1 MLKKRSQDL
10 YGKMKT
16 DLEMLKKDGLS
27 KLTMLKQAILTVQQ
41 YLEDLRKLIEH
52 YHFTDEEEEI
62 WFFKVEKPR
71 FVRWLV
77 FYSELLNID
86 TTKPLGKDNKL
97 KDHYNEQIRYI
108 NRFYRT
114 HEFQYQY
121 YRLGTDELDHLFF
134 LRGAS
139 SKDIRLSSVPRVDPS
154 FGTGHEYLFSRFMA
168 FEMLQRHLN
177 DLIVDE
183 HHSLTSRPPAHFD
196 KEKLKWTGESLNL
209 IEILYA
215 LYSTGQI
222 NNGKTELSE
231 IAEVFQGVFQ
241 VNLKRYYRRF
251 LEIKQRK
258 DISKTRFLDEMRAAL
273 LKRIDDADG
282 FTAGNGG

>member
-1 MLKKRSQDL
+1 MLKQKSQYL
-10 YGKMKT
+10 YEKMET
-16 DLEMLKKDGLS
+16 DLEVLKKDRLS
-27 KLTMLKQAILTVQQ
+27 KSTMLKQAMLTVQQ
-41 YLEDLRKLIEH
+41 YLDDLKALLEH
-52 YHFTDEEEEI
+52 YHFIDKEEEI

-71 FVRWLV
+71 FVRWLI

-97 KDHYNEQIRYI
+97 KEHYNEQIRYI

-168 FEMLQRHLN
+168 CEMLQKHLN

-183 HHSLTSRPPAHFD
+183 HHLSSGKPANFD
-196 KEKLKWTGESLNL
+196 KGKLKWTGESLNL
-209 IEILYA
+209 IEILYG
-215 LYSTGQI
+215 LYHTGQI
-222 NNGKTELSE
+222 NNGKAELSE
-231 IAEVFQGVFQ
+231 IAEAFQNIFQ
-241 VNLKRYYRRF
+241 VNLNRYYRRF
-251 LEIKQRK
+251 AEIKQRK
-258 DISKTRFLDEMRAAL
+258 GMSKTRFLDEMRDAL
-273 LKRIDDADG
+273 LKKIDDANG
-282 FTAGNGG
+282 FTAREG

>member
-1 MLKKRSQDL
+1 MEK
-10 YGKMKT
+10 
-16 DLEMLKKDGLS
+16 DLEMLKRDRLS
-27 KLTMLKQAILTVQQ
+27 KSMMLKQAMLTVQQ
-41 YLEDLRKLIEH
+41 YLDDLRGFVEH
-52 YHFTDEEEEI
+52 YQFTDKEEEI

-71 FVRWLV
+71 FARWLI

-86 TTKPLGKDNKL
+86 TTKPLGINNKL

-168 FEMLQRHLN
+168 FEMLQGHLN
-177 DLIVDE
+177 DLMVDQ
-183 HHSLTSRPPAHFD
+183 HHSLGSRQPANFD
-196 KEKLKWTGESLNL
+196 TGKLKWTGESLNL
-209 IEILYA
+209 IEIVYG

-231 IAEVFQGVFQ
+231 IAEVFQRVFQ
-241 VNLKRYYRRF
+241 VNLNRYYRRF
-251 LEIKQRK
+251 VEIKQRK
-258 DISKTRFLDEMRAAL
+258 GMSKTRFLDEMREAL
-273 LKRIDDADG
+273 RKKIDDANG
-282 FTAGNGG
+282 FTTREG